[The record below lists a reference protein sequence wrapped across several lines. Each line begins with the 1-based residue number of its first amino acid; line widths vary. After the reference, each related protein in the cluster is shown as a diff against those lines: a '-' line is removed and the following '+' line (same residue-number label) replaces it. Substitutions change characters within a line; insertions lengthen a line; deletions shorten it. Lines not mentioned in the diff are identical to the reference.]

1 MKHTLTELKLALG
14 VTTSPSDFVES
25 LKRIINFDTLE
36 DFQKLAGRYIVT
48 DYYIPA
54 DVAKT
59 IIKARFKTV
68 ESRILIRDNV
78 RCPKTKK
85 VYDYSIRNFPT
96 IESLYAVFCDE
107 KNLLEVQTASPE
119 QEKEK
124 VNKLIDEFLDT
135 AKATAE
141 AEAEEPTEE
150 DLTPPELK
158 KVDLKLTYA
167 ELSAENERIGKAY
180 NDLNNRF
187 KTFEQY
193 ATKAINFM
201 NAVSV
206 SPDCVNITTFHRVLR
221 QNGVEM
227 SEKEFFEWLRNE
239 GYIKNSADNF
249 ERNIPTEFSITNGFM
264 NVREVIVTG
273 SGSNTHIAFTPKITG
288 KGQIHFLSCF
298 NLKRE
303 DLKEDGN
310 NNYSNPIKK

>member
-1 MKHTLTELKLALG
+1 MNHTLTELKMALG
-14 VTTSPSDFVES
+14 VTSAISEFVDSLSRIVDFS
-25 LKRIINFDTLE
+25 TLE
-36 DFQKLAGRYIVT
+36 SFQKMVGRYVIT

-54 DVAKT
+54 DVAKV
-59 IIKARFKTV
+59 IIKAKFKTID
-68 ESRILIRDNV
+68 SRICSRKSVISQRA
-78 RCPKTKK
+78 KK

-96 IESLYAVFCDE
+96 IESFYAVFCDG
-107 KNLLEVQTASPE
+107 KKPLED
-119 QEKEK
+119 K
-124 VNKLIDEFLDT
+124 VDELIDKVFDT
-135 AKATAE
+135 AKAT

-150 DLTPPELK
+150 DLTPSELE
-158 KVDLKLTYA
+158 KVDLKLTYS
-167 ELSAENERIGKAY
+167 ELAAENERIGNAY

-206 SPDCVNITTFHRVLR
+206 SPDCVNITTFHRILR

-310 NNYSNPIKK
+310 NN

>member
-1 MKHTLTELKLALG
+1 MKHTLTELKMALG
-14 VTTSPSDFVES
+14 ITSAISEFVES
-25 LKRIINFDTLE
+25 LSRIIDFSTLE
-36 DFQKLAGRYIVT
+36 SFQKMAGRYVIT

-54 DVAKT
+54 DVAKV
-59 IIKARFKTV
+59 IIKAKFKTID
-68 ESRILIRDNV
+68 SRIFVRDSV
-78 RCPKTKK
+78 KSKK
-85 VYDYSIRNFPT
+85 SIQAYNYSIRNFPT
-96 IESLYAVFCDE
+96 IESLYAVFCDGKE
-107 KNLLEVQTASPE
+107 PLEVQPASSE

-124 VNKLIDEFLDT
+124 VDELIDKVFDT

-158 KVDLKLTYA
+158 KVDLKLTYG
-167 ELSAENERIGKAY
+167 ELAAENERIGKAY

-227 SEKEFFEWLRNE
+227 SEKDFFEWLRNE

-249 ERNIPTEFSITNGFM
+249 ERNIPTEFSITNGLM

-288 KGQIHFLSCF
+288 KGQIHLLSCF

-303 DLKEDGN
+303 DIKEYGN
-310 NNYSNPIKK
+310 SN